1 MDPTTGTDQTRETYW
16 MRMKES
22 FDAQNTSGNERIGH
36 SLRSRW
42 SVINTDCQKWA
53 GVQANVDEINPSG
66 TNDTDRVSNS
76 IYLLIISTHV
86 CCSI

>member
-1 MDPTTGTDQTRETYW
+1 MQTTQAE
-16 MRMKES
+16 
-22 FDAQNTSGNERIGH
+22 NERTMR

-53 GVQANVDEINPSG
+53 GVQAGVDVINPSG
-66 TNDTDRVSNS
+66 TNDMDRVRNS
-76 IYLLIISTHV
+76 ICLLLISTHV